1 MVSSLHDGAVSSY
14 VDSTVWS
21 HTVIFGGT
29 PEPTVI
35 SMTES
40 CLFFYGSLFPPQ
52 KKGYPYDIAQNFDL
66 LT

>member
-1 MVSSLHDGAVSSY
+1 MDHVLWMNMVSSLHDGAVSSY

-40 CLFFYGSLFPPQ
+40 CLFFMEACFRHK
-52 KKGYPYDIAQNFDL
+52 KKGIHMI
-66 LT
+66 